1 MGKMTEKAQAKA
13 ALWLE
18 KNGFDK
24 DGYTYIL
31 IGINSYVIK
40 EELKGAGWVYS
51 PILRWH
57 KADPGDYPNNVKRI
71 HWQSF
76 FTLMAWGDFVPAE
89 DAQARIDAFIAEAL
103 PPSTSK
109 YVGNI
114 GDRLKKIPATLQAK
128 HSFTG
133 QYGITQVLTFTDSEG
148 NIFTWFTS
156 SCPNIEPSTSCLLS
170 GTVKEHKNYKGN
182 KTTIL
187 TRCRIYEAE

>member
-1 MGKMTEKAQAKA
+1 MGKMTEQAQTKA
-13 ALWLE
+13 ARWLE

-31 IGINSYVIK
+31 IGINSYAIK
-40 EELKGAGWVYS
+40 EELKSAGWVYS

-114 GDRLKKIPATLQAK
+114 GDRLKKIPQLYRK
-128 HSFTG
+128 S
-133 QYGITQVLTFTDSEG
+133 I
-148 NIFTWFTS
+148 
-156 SCPNIEPSTSCLLS
+156 LLLDNM
-170 GTVKEHKNYKGN
+170 G
-182 KTTIL
+182 L
-187 TRCRIYEAE
+187 LRF